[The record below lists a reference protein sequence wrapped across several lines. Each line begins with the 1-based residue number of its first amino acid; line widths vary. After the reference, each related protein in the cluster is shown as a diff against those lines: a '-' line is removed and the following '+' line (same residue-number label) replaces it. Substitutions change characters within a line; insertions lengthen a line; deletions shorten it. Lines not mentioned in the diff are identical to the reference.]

1 MALFIGIAEVGRGF
15 ANVQDHGVSK
25 QEDGKG
31 EKAVDQDLWYSLSHV
46 LCERHSMRP
55 SSSIDSI
62 RSSNSSSCNHN
73 HSS

>member
-31 EKAVDQDLWYSLSHV
+31 EKAIDQDLWYSRLTCSV
-46 LCERHSMRP
+46 RGTA
-55 SSSIDSI
+55 
-62 RSSNSSSCNHN
+62 
-73 HSS
+73 